1 MTSGKAGIKKRIIM
15 IAKKPKM
22 LFPSLLAVVLIIAVA
37 VVCTFTG
44 GKTDLDNA
52 SLRGEYFDFAVHNR
66 LDYVPFFEEGN
77 APTDIGEYL
86 FYAFA
91 INPDNQGNGKDAMT
105 RDYVEKVIC
114 DRFEAGDIS
123 GASMI
128 INSRWDYN
136 GMEYTAVP
144 ASINDKP
151 IYVLKSIDSAV
162 ENDRTVYTVTMDYCA
177 TKEYSLNAGQ
187 WQEIRTAVVAG
198 DYSALTVVRTESF
211 RYYVDE
217 TTGEPVFLSHSA
229 SRPLSD
235 YIKTAVRMNYRH
247 IGWESYT
254 VNEISKDRIDFVADA
269 IIGALPETL
278 DLTAAQ
284 IDNESIA
291 HDYWE
296 QGSCIELVFDGND
309 DLSYTLRGDIKQSYP
324 CDRMLVC
331 FTKSENVLFLSTNG
345 VYTHTIGPLNAA
357 TLAPVYDWLRGGM
370 EFVGYM
376 GLSGAEILGQKI
388 TVHRNEDLQ
397 QLPQGYD
404 MRPIES
410 AMSCSLA
417 FYQAAHFRW
426 NEMIDRLATDG
437 LKAEIQKWNNNNPS
451 EANDLMQLSAITF
464 KAFPVSVS
472 EPTFSENDPDRL
484 TVSLGLDEKMS
495 AEVELVKASDDNIL
509 IDGFELITVGTPGL
523 EAWEI
528 SMLGNL
534 GYGSMK
540 EIEALSQDQIKK
552 IFAPGALLDGAPA
565 FMPDESQRA
574 ELSAYNITE
583 AQSGILGNLGYRY
596 EEMLKLSSEEFN
608 FIFPNYEL
616 WDKLKAKGY
625 DTRFLRR
632 PGALQHA
639 GYDSFKALI
648 REALVR

>member
-1 MTSGKAGIKKRIIM
+1 MADTT

-22 LFPSLLAVVLIIAVA
+22 LFLALLAVVLIIAVTI
-37 VVCTFTG
+37 VYTFTG
-44 GKTDLDNA
+44 EKADLDK

-66 LDYVPFFEEGN
+66 LDYLPFFEEGK

-86 FYAFA
+86 LYSFA
-91 INPDNQGNGKDAMT
+91 IKPDHQGDDKSEMT
-105 RDYVEKVIC
+105 RDYVEKVIR
-114 DRFEAGDIS
+114 DRFKVEDIS
-123 GASMI
+123 GASII

-144 ASINDKP
+144 ASLNDIP
-151 IYVLKSIDSAV
+151 IYVLKNIDSAV
-162 ENDRTVYTVTMDYCA
+162 ENNRTVYAVTMDYCL
-177 TKEYSLNAGQ
+177 TEEYPLNAEL
-187 WQEIRTAVVAG
+187 WQKIRTTAVAG

-254 VNEISKDRIDFVADA
+254 VDEISKDRIDFVADA

-278 DLTAAQ
+278 NQTAAQ

-291 HDYWE
+291 RDYWE

-309 DLSYTLRGDIKQSYP
+309 ELSYTLRGDIKQSYP

-331 FTKSENVLFLSTNG
+331 FTKTEDILFLSTNG
-345 VYTHTIGPLNAA
+345 VYTHAVGPLDAEA
-357 TLAPVYDWLRGGM
+357 LAPVYDWLRGDM
-370 EFVGYM
+370 EFVAYM
-376 GLSGAEILGQKI
+376 APDRAEILGQKI
-388 TVHRNEDLQ
+388 TVHRNADLQ
-397 QLPQGYD
+397 QLPQGYN

-410 AMSCSLA
+410 AMSHSLA
-417 FYQAAHFRW
+417 FFQAAHFQW
-426 NEMIDRLATDG
+426 YELIDSLATG
-437 LKAEIQKWNNNNPS
+437 RLKDEIQKWNNNNPS

-472 EPTFSENDPDRL
+472 EPVFSENDPSRL
-484 TVSLGLDEKMS
+484 TVSLGLDEKVS
-495 AEVELVKASDDNIL
+495 AEIELKKTSDGSIL
-509 IDGFELITVGTPGL
+509 IDGFQLITVGTPGL
-523 EAWEI
+523 EAWEL

-534 GYGSMK
+534 GFVSMK
-540 EIEALSQDQIKK
+540 EIEALSQDRIKR

-574 ELSAYNITE
+574 ELLTYNITE

-625 DTRFLRR
+625 DTKVLRR

-648 REALVR
+648 REALSR